1 MKFEHQSLLFQR
13 QALEGLDNAGMKLFS
28 QGALGFK
35 PYFTDTAQRQ
45 ALTYPFA
52 HAAQCVQ
59 NAVSIPYGVYLVGK
73 SILTL
78 QSPAQTLTMIIATL
92 IQCAT
97 LLLNACNIFMSL
109 CSLGS
114 RALATAVNGYE
125 YEPKHVRIGP
135 ADTSE
140 KGPISIACNNLLIE
154 NERLQMIAKQKDA
167 EAQEDD
173 NYKWTFTFV

>member
-1 MKFEHQSLLFQR
+1 MKVQHQSVLFQR
-13 QALEGLDNAGMKLFS
+13 QALNGFDNARNKLFS

-52 HAAQCVQ
+52 HFAQCMQ
-59 NAVSIPYGVYLVGK
+59 NAVSIFYGVYLVGK
-73 SILTL
+73 LILTL
-78 QSPAQTLTMIIATL
+78 SPVHTLDMILATL

-97 LLLNACNIFMSL
+97 LLLNACNILMSL

-114 RALATAVNGYE
+114 RALATAVNGYVFE
-125 YEPKHVRIGP
+125 SKHVRIDL
-135 ADTSE
+135 ADASE
-140 KGPISIACNNLLIE
+140 MGPISIASNNFFIA
-154 NERLQMIAKQKDA
+154 NERVQMTAKQKEA

-173 NYKWTFTFV
+173 NYKLAFTFV